1 MNETDS
7 NMQLQDNEEEK
18 LPVVDMEGHVIGS
31 ASRGECHNGS
41 MLLHPVVHLH
51 VTDSAG
57 RLCLQLRPSWKKVQ
71 PGKWDTAVGG
81 HVDYGETIDAALLRE
96 AHEEIGINIDVF
108 KPMAVS
114 PYVFHSRIERELVY
128 PFIVCLP
135 EGIELYPSAEVE
147 AIRFWTLTELAET
160 MNTGKFTPNF
170 ENEYLNLIEP
180 ALRPLR

>member
-1 MNETDS
+1 
-7 NMQLQDNEEEK
+7 MQLQDNEEEK

-81 HVDYGETIDAALLRE
+81 MWI
-96 AHEEIGINIDVF
+96 
-108 KPMAVS
+108 M
-114 PYVFHSRIERELVY
+114 ERRLM
-128 PFIVCLP
+128 PLCCARLTKK
-135 EGIELYPSAEVE
+135 SA
-147 AIRFWTLTELAET
+147 
-160 MNTGKFTPNF
+160 
-170 ENEYLNLIEP
+170 
-180 ALRPLR
+180 